1 MCSTEAWV
9 GLTAGM
15 LTSALDWG
23 GGGGGQR
30 GRGVDAGG
38 GGVKS
43 LSITLPGTVRMSDWP
58 PPGA

>member
-23 GGGGGQR
+23 GGAAGARGGCGW
-30 GRGVDAGG
+30 GRGE
-38 GGVKS
+38 
-43 LSITLPGTVRMSDWP
+43 ITIYNPTWNSQNV
-58 PPGA
+58 

>member
-23 GGGGGQR
+23 GGAAGAGGVGVGVVDVGGGR
-30 GRGVDAGG
+30 GE
-38 GGVKS
+38 
-43 LSITLPGTVRMSDWP
+43 ITTYNPTWNSQSV
-58 PPGA
+58 

>member
-23 GGGGGQR
+23 GGGGGSGGEGWMR
-30 GRGVDAGG
+30 VGAG
-38 GGVKS
+38 
-43 LSITLPGTVRMSDWP
+43 
-58 PPGA
+58 